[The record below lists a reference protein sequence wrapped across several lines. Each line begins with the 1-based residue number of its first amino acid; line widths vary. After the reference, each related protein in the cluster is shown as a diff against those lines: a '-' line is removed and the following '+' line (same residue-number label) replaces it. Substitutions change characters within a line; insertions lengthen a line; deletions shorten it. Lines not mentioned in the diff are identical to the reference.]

1 MRHWVTIFL
10 LSLCSLPL
18 FAQSDGQI
26 KHLLNKLTVEEKAQ
40 LLVGSLDVNGYFGI
54 PQPTGTDGIAS
65 VLVPGAAGQT
75 NSVRRLGIPPTV
87 LSDGTAGLRIDPHRK
102 GESRSYYCTAFP
114 VGVCLAS
121 TWNTNFLSTVG
132 KAMGNEVREYG
143 VDLILG
149 PGVNIMRNPL
159 CGRNFEYYSEDPL
172 LAGKMAAALVRGI
185 QSEGVGACV
194 KHFAANNQETN
205 RNHSD
210 SQVDER
216 TLREIYL
223 KPFEII
229 VKEAHPWML
238 MAAYNKLN
246 GEFCQTNRWLLTD
259 VLRNEWGYDGVV
271 VTDWSAPKNTSAQ
284 VHAGNDLMMPGRKEQ
299 VDQLV
304 NDVREGR
311 LSIED
316 LDRSVLRVLGYIVR
330 TPRYRQVS
338 FSNYPP
344 LEAHAETTRQAA
356 VEGCVLL
363 ENRKATL
370 PIADT
375 LRSVALFGVTG
386 YDYRAG
392 GSGSGYVHPP
402 FVTTLNEA
410 FQRAGYRV
418 DSALADVYRR
428 HADAEQAKFSFS
440 KGAHMPLLESIG
452 VKFHAP
458 EMSVPPYLAEAM
470 ASRNDIAVITL
481 GRSSSEGFDR
491 ELEGDFLLTPTERQ
505 LISNVCQAF
514 HAVGKRVAV
523 VLNVGGV
530 VETASWSSQPDAILL
545 CWQGGETG
553 ATAVVDLLSGRENP
567 SGRLPVTFPK
577 DYFDEP
583 SAKNFPY
590 NVKHPDDG
598 MFGYSEVLHPTKRT
612 QRERNIDYTRYEE
625 GLMVGYR
632 HFTSA
637 HCPTAYPFGY
647 GLSYTHFTTTGLRVH
662 AGSDSIA
669 IHVTVTNS
677 GLRAGKQVVQL
688 YVEAPQNQGRPL
700 RELKAFAKTRVLTP
714 GQKQKITLRVARR
727 DLCRYYVGLHQW
739 VLDAG
744 TYRFEVGNDA
754 ENIICGQDIQLDRAV
769 FQ

>member
-1 MRHWVTIFL
+1 MRRWLIFCL
-10 LSLCSLPL
+10 LALSSLSLM
-18 FAQSDGQI
+18 AQHDRHLR
-26 KHLLNKLTVEEKAQ
+26 HLLRELTLEEKAQ
-40 LLVGSLDVNGYFGI
+40 LLVGSIDVNGYFGI
-54 PQPTGTDGIAS
+54 PQPTGTDGVAS

-87 LSDGTAGLRIDPHRK
+87 LSDGTAGLRIDPCRK
-102 GESRSYYCTAFP
+102 GESRNYYCTAFP

-121 TWNTNFLSTVG
+121 TWNTNLLSTVG

-172 LAGKMAAALVRGI
+172 LAGKMSAALIRGI

-238 MAAYNKLN
+238 MTAYNKLN

-259 VLRNEWGYDGVV
+259 VLRNEWGYQGVV

-304 NDVREGR
+304 NDVRQGR
-311 LSIED
+311 LSVED
-316 LDRSVLRVLGYIVR
+316 LDRSVLRVLSYIVR
-330 TPRYRQVS
+330 TPHYQKVS
-338 FSNYPP
+338 FSNNPP
-344 LEAHAETTRQAA
+344 LKVHAETARRAA
-356 VEGCVLL
+356 SEGCVLL

-370 PIADT
+370 PIADS
-375 LRSVALFGVTG
+375 LHRVALFGVTS

-392 GSGSGYVHPP
+392 GRGSGYVNPP
-402 FVTTLNEA
+402 FITTLDEA
-410 FQRAGYRV
+410 FQSAGYRV
-418 DSALADVYRR
+418 DSGLAEVYRR
-428 HADAEQAKFSFS
+428 HADAQQAKFSYS
-440 KGAHMPLLESIG
+440 KGAHMPFLKSIG

-470 ASRNDIAVITL
+470 ASRNDFAVITL

-491 ELEGDFLLTPTERQ
+491 ELEGDFLLTSTERQ
-505 LISNVCQAF
+505 LIANVCRAF
-514 HAVGKRVAV
+514 HAVGKRVTV

-530 VETASWSSQPDAILL
+530 IETASWRSLPDAIML

-553 ATAVVDLLSGRENP
+553 AMAVTDLLSGRENP
-567 SGRLPVTFPK
+567 SGKLPVTFPN

-590 NVKHPDDG
+590 DVKHPDDG

-612 QRERNIDYTRYEE
+612 QKERNIDFTRYEE

-632 HFTSA
+632 YFTSA
-637 HCPTAYPFGY
+637 HRSTAYPFGY
-647 GLSYTHFTTTGLRVH
+647 GLSYTHFAISGLRVH
-662 AGSDSIA
+662 AGGDSITVN
-669 IHVTVTNS
+669 VTVTNG
-677 GLRAGKQVVQL
+677 GLRSGKQVVQL
-688 YVEAPQNQGRPL
+688 YVAAPQTPDRPL
-700 RELKAFAKTRVLTP
+700 RELKAFAKTRVLAP

-727 DLCRYYVGLHQW
+727 DLCRYDVQLHRW
-739 VLDAG
+739 MLDAG
-744 TYRFEVGNDA
+744 TYRFEIGNDA
-754 ENIICGQDIQLDRAV
+754 ETIVCHQDIHLDKMSC
-769 FQ
+769 Q